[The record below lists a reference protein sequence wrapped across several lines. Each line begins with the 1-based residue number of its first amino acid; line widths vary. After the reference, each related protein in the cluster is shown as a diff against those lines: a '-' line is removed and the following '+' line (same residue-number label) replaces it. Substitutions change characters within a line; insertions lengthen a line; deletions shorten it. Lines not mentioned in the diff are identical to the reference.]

1 MAGRMNRLWAIALA
15 AGLVACVDD
24 AVSPAQRAN
33 EPAARPRTLG
43 VVEITIS

>member
-24 AVSPAQRAN
+24 AVSPAQGVD
-33 EPAARPRTLG
+33 EPAGGPRTLG